1 MNGWGGGAERR
12 MRRRLISFG
21 WRGRA
26 RVGYGWGGGAER
38 RMRRRLGTDGVAG
51 PSDGCGGDWERMVA
65 TDAAVTGMGT
75 IPIFRRGGQ
84 ATDAWAQAAD
94 FSEWTSDGCGG
105 EEKTA
110 NAAKT
115 SNAEVR

>member
-1 MNGWGGGAERR
+1 MHIGVCLLPDAAATGNGWGGGAERR
-12 MRRRLISFG
+12 M
-21 WRGRA
+21 
-26 RVGYGWGGGAER
+26 
-38 RMRRRLGTDGVAG
+38 RRLGTDGVAG
-51 PSDGCGGDWERMVA
+51 PSDGCGGNWKRMVA
-65 TDAAVTGMGT
+65 TDAAVTASGT

-84 ATDAWAQAAD
+84 ATDAWGQAAD

-110 NAAKT
+110 DAAKT

>member
-1 MNGWGGGAERR
+1 MEGGDGRRGPATDAASGTGGGWG
-12 MRRRLISFG
+12 RRRI
-21 WRGRA
+21 
-26 RVGYGWGGGAER
+26 
-38 RMRRRLGTDGVAG
+38 GTDGVAG
-51 PSDGCGGDWERMVA
+51 LSDGCGGNWKRMVA
-65 TDAAVTGMGT
+65 TDAAVTASGT

-84 ATDAWAQAAD
+84 ATDAWGQAAD

-110 NAAKT
+110 DAAKT